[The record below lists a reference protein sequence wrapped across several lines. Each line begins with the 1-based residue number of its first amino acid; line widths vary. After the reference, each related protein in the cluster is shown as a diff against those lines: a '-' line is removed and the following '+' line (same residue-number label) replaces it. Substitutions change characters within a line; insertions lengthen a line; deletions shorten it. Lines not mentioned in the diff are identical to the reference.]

1 MAPANDDMGEVEKDI
16 FSKIANNDVN
26 GLKNILLQHKLKVD
40 IYDENGMTP
49 LQHAS
54 YKGNKEIVQMLLDQG
69 ADVNSGKH
77 EHAYTALHFAALSG
91 NAELCHLLLMAGAK
105 SQATNSVGRTA
116 SQMAAFVGNHACVAV
131 INNHIPKSDIDYYTI
146 PQGLEAEP
154 KLPPILVAPLHKF
167 VMQVNVH
174 PVRVAL
180 NLQKAPLLGE
190 NLDKV
195 QKILELMSE
204 REMKRGIET
213 NEVMAF
219 KFHYL
224 AFVVAEVARC
234 RKRQVA
240 AQQEKKKEANKA
252 GEEEKKEGEERKS
265 DPMELF
271 ARKMLKCGR
280 SGDGSTPEFQESF
293 LRECVREFPYREC
306 TVFRQMVTSLAQQ
319 DSPQALSIISAA
331 INGQRGF
338 ADTSTPYCST
348 CGEEGAPKKCSKCKA
363 VQYCDRECQRLHWF
377 MHKKACARLSQAPRD
392 SNKSQAPPT
401 SKLENL
407 HVN

>member
-1 MAPANDDMGEVEKDI
+1 M
-16 FSKIANNDVN
+16 
-26 GLKNILLQHKLKVD
+26 
-40 IYDENGMTP
+40 
-49 LQHAS
+49 
-54 YKGNKEIVQMLLDQG
+54 
-69 ADVNSGKH
+69 
-77 EHAYTALHFAALSG
+77 
-91 NAELCHLLLMAGAK
+91 
-105 SQATNSVGRTA
+105 
-116 SQMAAFVGNHACVAV
+116 
-131 INNHIPKSDIDYYTI
+131 
-146 PQGLEAEP
+146 
-154 KLPPILVAPLHKF
+154 
-167 VMQVNVH
+167 NVH

-195 QKILELMSE
+195 QKVLELMSE

-234 RKRQVA
+234 RNRQLA
-240 AQQEKKKEANKA
+240 AQQERKKE
-252 GEEEKKEGEERKS
+252 GEEEKKEGEERRS

-319 DSPQALSIISAA
+319 DSPQALSIIAAA

-338 ADTSTPYCST
+338 ADTSTSYCST

-377 MHKKACARLSQAPRD
+377 MHKKACARLSQAA
-392 SNKSQAPPT
+392 NKT
-401 SKLENL
+401 SSLPVSKMENL
-407 HVN
+407 KVN

>member
-1 MAPANDDMGEVEKDI
+1 MYEDVEGGRS
-16 FSKIANNDVN
+16 FA
-26 GLKNILLQHKLKVD
+26 LLISLFL
-40 IYDENGMTP
+40 YS
-49 LQHAS
+49 LYS
-54 YKGNKEIVQMLLDQG
+54 FL
-69 ADVNSGKH
+69 
-77 EHAYTALHFAALSG
+77 
-91 NAELCHLLLMAGAK
+91 
-105 SQATNSVGRTA
+105 
-116 SQMAAFVGNHACVAV
+116 
-131 INNHIPKSDIDYYTI
+131 
-146 PQGLEAEP
+146 
-154 KLPPILVAPLHKF
+154 
-167 VMQVNVH
+167 QVNVH

-180 NLQKAPLLGE
+180 NLQKAPLLAE

-195 QKILELMSE
+195 RQILELMSE

-234 RKRQVA
+234 RKRQLA
-240 AQQEKKKEANKA
+240 AQQERKKEEKR
-252 GEEEKKEGEERKS
+252 EDEKKGEERRS

-271 ARKMLKCGR
+271 ARKMLKCAR

-306 TVFRQMVTSLAQQ
+306 TVFRQMVTSLAQK
-319 DSPQALSIISAA
+319 DSPQALSIIAAA

-348 CGEEGAPKKCSKCKA
+348 CGEESAPKKCSKCKA

-377 MHKKACARLSQAPRD
+377 MHKKACARLSQAPRE
-392 SNKSQAPPT
+392 SNKPPSPPAT
-401 SKLENL
+401 KMENL
-407 HVN
+407 NLN

>member
-1 MAPANDDMGEVEKDI
+1 M
-16 FSKIANNDVN
+16 
-26 GLKNILLQHKLKVD
+26 
-40 IYDENGMTP
+40 
-49 LQHAS
+49 
-54 YKGNKEIVQMLLDQG
+54 
-69 ADVNSGKH
+69 
-77 EHAYTALHFAALSG
+77 
-91 NAELCHLLLMAGAK
+91 
-105 SQATNSVGRTA
+105 
-116 SQMAAFVGNHACVAV
+116 
-131 INNHIPKSDIDYYTI
+131 
-146 PQGLEAEP
+146 
-154 KLPPILVAPLHKF
+154 
-167 VMQVNVH
+167 NVH

-195 QKILELMSE
+195 QKVLNLMSE

-234 RKRQVA
+234 RNRQLA
-240 AQQEKKKEANKA
+240 AQKDRKKDVKEEA
-252 GEEEKKEGEERKS
+252 EEEKKEGEEKRS

-280 SGDGSTPEFQESF
+280 SGDGNTPEFQESF

-306 TVFRQMVTSLAQQ
+306 TVFRQMVASLAQP
-319 DSPQALSIISAA
+319 DSPQALSVISAA

-338 ADTSTPYCST
+338 ADTSNAHCCT
-348 CGEEGAPKKCSKCKA
+348 CGEEGASKKCSKCKT

-377 MHKKACARLSQAPRD
+377 MHKKACARLSQTSSKTHPV
-392 SNKSQAPPT
+392 PT
-401 SKLENL
+401 SKMENL
-407 HVN
+407 KVN